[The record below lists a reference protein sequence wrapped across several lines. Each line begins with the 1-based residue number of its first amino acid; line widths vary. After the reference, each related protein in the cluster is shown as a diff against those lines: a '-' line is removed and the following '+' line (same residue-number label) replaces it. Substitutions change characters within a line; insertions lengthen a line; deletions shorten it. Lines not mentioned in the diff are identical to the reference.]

1 MHPWLSSQRA
11 NQSRSVASQLA
22 EAVGLAEAIR
32 LDICEA
38 LSLPVR
44 SIRPATYINAGQ
56 VDVLRDTVEAE
67 QITLVIVNTALTPS
81 QQRNLERA
89 LKCKVIDRTALILE
103 IFGERAQTRE
113 GMLQVELAALN
124 YQKSRLVR
132 SWTHLERQRGGAGF
146 MGGPGESQIELD
158 RRIIA
163 DKIILLKK
171 QLEKVVRTRTLH
183 RKKRH
188 DVPYPL
194 VALVGYTNAG
204 KSTLFNRLSGADV
217 MAEDM
222 LFATLDPTIRE
233 VAMPGGRRIL
243 LSDTVG
249 FISNLPHELVA
260 AFRATLEEVQEADL
274 IVHVR
279 DMSHP
284 ESDAQHD
291 DVMEVLGDLLG
302 KALGDKPVIEA
313 WNKIDN
319 ISDMGELPQPDDT
332 QICISALT
340 GDGLPALLNLI
351 ATRLASALYETHDYA
366 IPSSDGK
373 AIAWLHAHGQ
383 VTRKQHDAEGI
394 CHIRAA
400 LSHSDVARFST
411 LHHYRP
417 EGVSIK
423 KNSG

>member
-1 MHPWLSSQRA
+1 MVHPWLSSSRGSLA
-11 NQSRSVASQLA
+11 RSVSAQLE
-22 EAVGLAEAIR
+22 EAVGLAEAIS

-38 LSLPVR
+38 RSLPVR
-44 SIRPATYINAGQ
+44 AIRPATYINGGH
-56 VDVLRDTVEAE
+56 VDALRQTIESDGIE
-67 QITLVIVNTALTPS
+67 LVIVNCSLTPS

-171 QLEKVVRTRTLH
+171 QLEKVVRTRKLH
-183 RKKRH
+183 RERRH
-188 DVPYPL
+188 AVPYPL

-204 KSTLFNRLSGADV
+204 KSTLFNRLTDAKV

-233 VAMPGGRRIL
+233 TVLTGGQRIL

-284 ESDAQHD
+284 DHEAQHD
-291 DVMEVLGDLLG
+291 DVMDVLKELLG
-302 KALGDKPVIEA
+302 TAFTRKPIIEA
-313 WNKIDN
+313 WNKIDV
-319 ISDMGELPQPDDT
+319 IDDIDMLPQPDAM
-332 QICISALT
+332 QICISARN
-340 GDGLPALLNLI
+340 GDGCPALMHLI
-351 ATRLASALYETHDYA
+351 AERLNALLFETHQYQFDA
-366 IPSSDGK
+366 SDGK
-373 AIAWLHAHGQ
+373 ALAWLHAHGHVSKKQFVDGMVIVQ
-383 VTRKQHDAEGI
+383 VG
-394 CHIRAA
+394 
-400 LSHSDVARFST
+400 LSHAHAAQFQTRFGYAP
-411 LHHYRP
+411 LNNP
-417 EGVSIK
+417 LVVM
-423 KNSG
+423 